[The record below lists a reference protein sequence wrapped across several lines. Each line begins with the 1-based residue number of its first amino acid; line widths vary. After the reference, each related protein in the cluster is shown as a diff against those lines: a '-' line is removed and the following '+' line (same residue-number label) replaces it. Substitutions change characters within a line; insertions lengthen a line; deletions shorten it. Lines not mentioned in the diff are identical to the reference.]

1 MTRNDDHSTWTTW
14 TTPKERVR
22 AVAITDGEP
31 RSARGIA
38 ETAVVEADR
47 TRAILAKLAENN
59 VLVRAGRNGK
69 TRYAVDRGHI
79 DREAER
85 LRRGAEDR
93 EQLLER
99 QHDVLMRLHGLE
111 EPVHQRM
118 CEHHLRVIDAALDQ
132 DRNSGSN

>member
-38 ETAVVEADR
+38 ETAVVESDR
-47 TRAILAKLAENN
+47 TQEILYELVENN
-59 VLVRAGRNGK
+59 VLVRADRNGK
-69 TRYAVDRGHI
+69 TRYAVDRDHI

-85 LRRGAEDR
+85 LRQEAEDR
-93 EQLLER
+93 DQLLER
-99 QHDVLMRLHGLE
+99 QHDVLMRLHDLE
-111 EPVHQRM
+111 EPMHQRM
-118 CEHHLRVIDAALDQ
+118 CEHHLRVIDAALDM
-132 DRNSGSN
+132 DRQPGSN